1 MASAKIIADNVAY
14 YTVRCTCHGV
24 DYDQTIVTE
33 KTGKDLAAFIQAYA
47 DEMEAALPKPE
58 DLPTEE

>member
-1 MASAKIIADNVAY
+1 MASASIIEENKPY

-24 DYDQTIVTE
+24 DYDQTIVSE
-33 KTGKDLAAFIQAYA
+33 LSGKELAAFVQTYA

-58 DLPTEE
+58 PIDE